1 MIKQVYY
8 IPIKP
13 VPKQRPQFNSRTKTA
28 YTPRRTLTYEKEIKS
43 HINRSMREKKYKP
56 IQDKDIPLKITLVFT
71 FSIPKSWSKSK
82 KELALSGQVYPIGS
96 NLGDVDNLAKA
107 VLDAMNKSVYQDDRQ
122 IIELNIKKN
131 YGEQEGII
139 VILEGFD
146 EG

>member
-71 FSIPKSWSKSK
+71 FSIPKSWSKS
-82 KELALSGQVYPIGS
+82 
-96 NLGDVDNLAKA
+96 
-107 VLDAMNKSVYQDDRQ
+107 
-122 IIELNIKKN
+122 
-131 YGEQEGII
+131 
-139 VILEGFD
+139 
-146 EG
+146 